1 MSERRVALVSGASSG
16 IGAGVACRL
25 AAEGAAVLVCGRD
38 EERCEGVSG
47 QIEAEGGVAWP
58 LPFDL
63 ADPDATGAAMERARA
78 LCAPVGP
85 ISWLVNNAGVV
96 RTAPLLPREGESNDE
111 LFDLHLALNLHGARR
126 LIESLVPD
134 MIERG
139 YGRVVNVASSA
150 ALRGYPYAAAYAAS
164 KHALLGYSL
173 VACEE
178 LRETAVGLNIVCP
191 HYVDTPLTSAA
202 AERAA
207 ASTGKSVKLIL
218 RTFARANPG
227 GRLVTID
234 EVAGAVGEL
243 IAGADHGRIVEL
255 DGTETAKEVVR

>member
-16 IGAGVACRL
+16 IGAGVARRL
-25 AAEGAAVLVCGRD
+25 ATEGAAVLVCGRD
-38 EERCEGVSG
+38 EERCEGVSR
-47 QIEAEGGVAWP
+47 QIEAEGGVAWS

-63 ADPDATGAAMERARA
+63 ADPAATGAAMERARA

-111 LFDLHLALNLHGARR
+111 LFDLHLALNLHAARR

-178 LRETAVGLNIVCP
+178 LRETAVGLN
-191 HYVDTPLTSAA
+191 PLSMATSHS
-202 AERAA
+202 R
-207 ASTGKSVKLIL
+207 STGSPL
-218 RTFARANPG
+218 RRRAWRTTSSWRPLRASLRAKPARP
-227 GRLVTID
+227 RPV
-234 EVAGAVGEL
+234 
-243 IAGADHGRIVEL
+243 
-255 DGTETAKEVVR
+255 